1 MSYLANYINGQSVPG
16 SGSTLLEMFNSIDG
30 SAMGQVQAGSRA
42 DIDQAVQAAASAFES
57 WSAVATSERTGYLR
71 AIADGIEARTE
82 EFAALAAKEVGTT
95 LGIAKAVQVGLAL
108 DVLRSTADAMDALVL
123 EERSE
128 NFLAVKEP
136 IGVVGAIT
144 PWNFPLH
151 QVVAKLA
158 PALATGCTIVVK
170 PAELTTL
177 SSIALFQVIHQVGL
191 PAGVVNLVCGVG
203 AEVGEALASHP
214 LVDMV
219 SFTGSTAAGVRVS
232 MLAAKDVKKV
242 ALELGGKSA
251 SVILEDADL
260 GRAVSSTLGACY
272 LNSGQVCSALT
283 RLIVLKSQQKE
294 VESLLETAVAKFG
307 IGDPFDSATRV
318 GPVASQVQQ
327 ARVLEYIASGI
338 AEGARLLAGS
348 STAPESEG
356 FYVTPTI
363 FTDVTTDMKIAQEE
377 IFGPVLVVIPV
388 EDEVEA
394 LRVANDTV
402 YGLSGA
408 VWTADEA
415 RGVSFARKIRTGQVQ
430 INSGAFNAHAPFG
443 GYKKS
448 GIGREL
454 GKYGLEEYLEYKA
467 IRF

>member
-1 MSYLANYINGQSVPG
+1 MSLAANYINGHPCAG
-16 SGSTLLEMFNSIDG
+16 TGSTALELVSSIDG
-30 SAMGQVQAGSRA
+30 APMGQVQAGAAA
-42 DIDQAVQAAASAFES
+42 DIDQAVQAASLAFTT
-57 WSAVATSERTGYLR
+57 WSEQPTSVRTGFLR
-71 AIADGIEARTE
+71 AIADGIEARTD
-82 EFAALAAKEVGTT
+82 EFAELAAKEVGTT
-95 LGIAKAVQVGLAL
+95 IGIAKAVQVGLAL

-177 SSIALFQVIHQVGL
+177 SSIALFEVIHQAGL
-191 PAGVVNLVCGVG
+191 PAGVANLVCGVG

-214 LVDMV
+214 MVDMV

-232 MLAAKDVKKV
+232 TLAAKDVKKV

-251 SVILEDADL
+251 SVILADADL
-260 GRAVSSTLGACY
+260 GRAVSSTLGGCY

-283 RLIVLKSQQKE
+283 RLIVLKSQLQE
-294 VESLLETAVAKFG
+294 IEALLETAVAKFA
-307 IGDPFDSATRV
+307 IGDPLDPGTRV
-318 GPVASQVQQ
+318 GPVASAVQQ
-327 ARVLEYIASGI
+327 DRVLHYIEAGI

-348 STAPESEG
+348 AVAPDRDG

-363 FTDVTTDMKIAQEE
+363 FTDVKSKMKVAQEE

-388 EDEVEA
+388 EDEEEA
-394 LRVANDTV
+394 LRVANDSD

-415 RGVSFARKIRTGQVQ
+415 KGVAFARKMRTGQVQ
-430 INSGAFNAHAPFG
+430 INNGAFNAHAPFG

>member
-1 MSYLANYINGQSVPG
+1 MSLPANYINGQFAVGTGASVLAMV
-16 SGSTLLEMFNSIDG
+16 SSIDG
-30 SAMGQVQAGSRA
+30 ASMDEVQAGSTG
-42 DIDQAVQAAASAFES
+42 DVDHAVRAASAAFVS
-57 WSAVATSERTGYLR
+57 WSATATSDRTAFLR
-71 AIADGIEARTE
+71 AIADGIEARTD
-82 EFAALAAKEVGTT
+82 EFAELAVKEVGTT
-95 LGIAKAVQVGLAL
+95 IGIAKAVQVGLAL
-108 DVLRSTADAMDALVL
+108 DVLRSTADAMDELVL

-177 SSIALFQVIHQVGL
+177 SSIALFEVIHQVGL
-191 PAGVVNLVCGVG
+191 PAGVANLVCGVG
-203 AEVGEALASHP
+203 ADVGEALASHP

-219 SFTGSTAAGVRVS
+219 SFTGSTAAGIRVS
-232 MLAAKDVKKV
+232 MLAANDVKKV

-251 SVILEDADL
+251 SVILADADL
-260 GRAVSSTLGACY
+260 GRAVSSTLGGCY

-283 RLIVLKSQQKE
+283 RLIVLKSQQQE
-294 VESLLETAVAKFG
+294 IEALLETAVAKFAM
-307 IGDPFDSATRV
+307 GDPFDAGTRV
-318 GPVASQVQQ
+318 GPVASEVQQ
-327 ARVLEYIASGI
+327 RRVLQYIQDGI
-338 AEGARLLAGS
+338 SEGARLLAGS
-348 STAPESEG
+348 AVAPDREG
-356 FYVTPTI
+356 FYVAPTI
-363 FTDVTTDMKIAQEE
+363 FTDVKSEMKIAQEE

-388 EDEVEA
+388 DDEDEA

-408 VWTADEA
+408 VWTSDEA
-415 RGVSFARKIRTGQVQ
+415 RGVNFARKMRTGQVQ
-430 INSGAFNAHAPFG
+430 INNGAFNAHAPFG

-454 GKYGLEEYLEYKA
+454 GKYGLEEYLEHKA

>member
-1 MSYLANYINGQSVPG
+1 MSLPANYINGQFAVGTGASVLAMV
-16 SGSTLLEMFNSIDG
+16 SSIDG
-30 SAMGQVQAGSRA
+30 ASMDEVQAGSTG
-42 DIDQAVQAAASAFES
+42 DVDHAVRAASAAFVS
-57 WSAVATSERTGYLR
+57 WSATATSDRTAFLR
-71 AIADGIEARTE
+71 AIADGIEARTD
-82 EFAALAAKEVGTT
+82 EFAELAVKEVGTT
-95 LGIAKAVQVGLAL
+95 IGIAKAVQVGLAL
-108 DVLRSTADAMDALVL
+108 DVLRSTADAMDELVL

-177 SSIALFQVIHQVGL
+177 SSIALFEVIHQVGL
-191 PAGVVNLVCGVG
+191 PAGVANLVCGVG
-203 AEVGEALASHP
+203 ADVGEALASHP

-219 SFTGSTAAGVRVS
+219 SFTGSTAAGIRVS
-232 MLAAKDVKKV
+232 MLAANDVKKV

-251 SVILEDADL
+251 SVILADADL
-260 GRAVSSTLGACY
+260 GRAVSSTLGGCY

-283 RLIVLKSQQKE
+283 RLIVLKSQQQE
-294 VESLLETAVAKFG
+294 IEALLETAVAKFAM
-307 IGDPFDSATRV
+307 GDPFDAGTRV
-318 GPVASQVQQ
+318 GPVASEVQQ
-327 ARVLEYIASGI
+327 RRVLQYIQDGI
-338 AEGARLLAGS
+338 SEGARLLAGS
-348 STAPESEG
+348 AVAPDREG
-356 FYVTPTI
+356 FYVAPTI
-363 FTDVTTDMKIAQEE
+363 FTDVKSEMKIAQEE

-388 EDEVEA
+388 DDEDEA

-408 VWTADEA
+408 VWTSDEA
-415 RGVSFARKIRTGQVQ
+415 RGVNFARKMRTGQVQ
-430 INSGAFNAHAPFG
+430 INNGAFNAHAPFG

>member
-1 MSYLANYINGQSVPG
+1 MSLSANYINGHSSPG
-16 SGSTLLEMFNSIDG
+16 TDSTLLELVSSIDG
-30 SAMGQVQAGSRA
+30 SPMAQVQAGSTA

-57 WSAVATSERTGYLR
+57 WSEVPTPVRTNYLR
-71 AIADGIEARTE
+71 AIADGIEARTD
-82 EFAALAAKEVGTT
+82 EFAELAVKEVGTT

-108 DVLRSTADAMDALVL
+108 DVLRSTADAMDVLEL

-128 NFLAVKEP
+128 NFLTVKEP

-177 SSIALFQVIHQVGL
+177 SSIALFEVIHETGL
-191 PAGVVNLVCGVG
+191 PAGVANLVCGLG
-203 AEVGEALASHP
+203 SEVGEALASHP
-214 LVDMV
+214 LVDMI
-219 SFTGSTAAGVRVS
+219 SFTGSTAAGIRVS
-232 MLAAKDVKKV
+232 TLAAKGVKKV

-260 GRAVSSTLGACY
+260 GRAVSGTLGACY

-283 RLIVLKSQQKE
+283 RLIILKSQQ
-294 VESLLETAVAKFG
+294 VEIETLLESAIAKFSV
-307 IGDPFDSATRV
+307 GDPFDLANRV
-318 GPVASQVQQ
+318 GPVASKVQQ

-348 STAPESEG
+348 STAPENAG

-363 FTDVTTDMKIAQEE
+363 FTDVTSSMKIAQEE

-388 EDEVEA
+388 EDEAEA
-394 LRVANDTV
+394 LRVANDTI

-408 VWTADEA
+408 VWTSNEA
-415 RGVSFARKIRTGQVQ
+415 KGMSFARKMRTGQVQ
-430 INSGAFNAHAPFG
+430 INNGAFNAHAPFG

>member
-1 MSYLANYINGQSVPG
+1 MSVSAQYINGQVTAG
-16 SGSTLLEMFNSIDG
+16 TGSTLLSLVSSVDG
-30 SAMGQVQAGSRA
+30 SVMGEVQTGSIT
-42 DIDQAVQAAASAFES
+42 DINAAVQ
-57 WSAVATSERTGYLR
+57 SAVAAFPAWSALPVGERTAYLR
-71 AIADGIEARTE
+71 AIADGIEARTD
-82 EFAALAAKEVGTT
+82 EFALLAVHEVGTT
-95 LGIAKAVQVGLAL
+95 IGIAKAVQVGLAL
-108 DVLRSTADAMDALVL
+108 DVLRSTADAMDAMQL
-123 EERSE
+123 EERAE
-128 NFLAVKEP
+128 NFLAVREP
-136 IGVVGAIT
+136 VGVVGAIT

-177 SSIALFQVIHQVGL
+177 SSIALFDVIHAVGL
-191 PAGVVNLVCGVG
+191 PAGVANLVCGVG

-214 LVDMV
+214 QVDMV

-232 MLAAKDVKKV
+232 TLAAQSVKKV

-260 GRAVSSTLGACY
+260 GRAVSSTLSNCY

-283 RLIVLKSQQKE
+283 RLIILKSQQQE
-294 VESLLETAVAKFG
+294 IEALLEAAVAKFAL
-307 IGDPFDSATRV
+307 GDPRESATRV
-318 GPVASQVQQ
+318 GPVASAVQQ
-327 ARVLEYIASGI
+327 ARVLAYIESGI
-338 AEGARLLAGS
+338 QEGARLLAGDIS
-348 STAPESEG
+348 APTRDG
-356 FYVTPTI
+356 FFVTPTI
-363 FTDVTTDMKIAQEE
+363 FTDVTSSMKIAQEE

-388 EDEVEA
+388 EDEAEA

-408 VWTADEA
+408 VWTADEDK
-415 RGVSFARKIRTGQVQ
+415 GVSFARKMRTGQVQ
-430 INSGAFNAHAPFG
+430 INNGAFNAHAPFG
-443 GYKKS
+443 GYKQS

-454 GKYGLEEYLEYKA
+454 GKYGLEEYLEFKA

>member
-1 MSYLANYINGQSVPG
+1 MSLSANYINGHSVPG
-16 SGSTLLEMFNSIDG
+16 SGSTLLEMVSSIDG
-30 SAMGQVQAGSRA
+30 SLMGQVQAGSAA
-42 DIDQAVQAAASAFES
+42 DIDAAVQAAAAAFES
-57 WSAVATSERTGYLR
+57 WSALPTSVRTGYLR
-71 AIADGIEARTE
+71 AIADGIEARTN
-82 EFAALAAKEVGTT
+82 EFAELAVHEVGTT

-108 DVLRSTADAMDALVL
+108 DVLRSTADAMDVLEL

-177 SSIALFQVIHQVGL
+177 SSIALFEVIHEAGL
-191 PAGVVNLVCGVG
+191 PAGVANLVCGLGV
-203 AEVGEALASHP
+203 EVGEALALHP
-214 LVDMV
+214 LVDMI

-232 MLAAKDVKKV
+232 TLAAKDVKKV

-260 GRAVSSTLGACY
+260 GRAVSGTLGACY

-283 RLIVLKSQQKE
+283 RLIILKSQQTE
-294 VESLLETAVAKFG
+294 IETLLEIAAAKFAVG
-307 IGDPFDSATRV
+307 NPLDSANRV
-318 GPVASQVQQ
+318 GPVASKVQQ
-327 ARVLEYIASGI
+327 ARVLKYIATGI
-338 AEGARLLAGS
+338 AEGARLLTGS
-348 STAPESEG
+348 STAPESAG

-363 FTDVTTDMKIAQEE
+363 FTDVTSSMTIAQEE

-388 EDEVEA
+388 EDEAEA

-408 VWTADEA
+408 VWTSDEA
-415 RGVSFARKIRTGQVQ
+415 KGVSFARKMRTGQVQ
-430 INSGAFNAHAPFG
+430 INNGAFNAHAPFG

>member
-1 MSYLANYINGQSVPG
+1 MSLSANYINGHSTPG
-16 SGSTLLEMFNSIDG
+16 TGSTLLELVSSIDG
-30 SAMGQVQAGSRA
+30 SPMAQVKSGSTA
-42 DIDQAVQAAASAFES
+42 DIDQAVQAAASAFKS
-57 WSAVATSERTGYLR
+57 WSEVPTSVRTGYLR
-71 AIADGIEARTE
+71 AIADGIEARTD
-82 EFAALAAKEVGTT
+82 EFAELAVKEVGTT

-108 DVLRSTADAMDALVL
+108 DVLRSTADAMDTLEL

-128 NFLAVKEP
+128 NFLTVKEP

-151 QVVAKLA
+151 QVIAKLA

-177 SSIALFQVIHQVGL
+177 SSIALFEVIHETGL
-191 PAGVVNLVCGVG
+191 PAGVANLVCGLG
-203 AEVGEALASHP
+203 SEAGEALASHP
-214 LVDMV
+214 LVDMI

-232 MLAAKDVKKV
+232 TLAAKDVKKV

-260 GRAVSSTLGACY
+260 GRAVSGTLGACY

-283 RLIVLKSQQKE
+283 RMIILKSQQVE
-294 VESLLETAVAKFG
+294 IESLLESAVAKFTV
-307 IGDPFDSATRV
+307 GDPLDSANRI
-318 GPVASQVQQ
+318 GPVASKVQQ

-338 AEGARLLAGS
+338 AEGARLLTGS
-348 STAPESEG
+348 PTAPESAG

-363 FTDVTTDMKIAQEE
+363 FTDVTSSMKIAQEE

-388 EDEVEA
+388 EDEAEA
-394 LRVANDTV
+394 LRVANDTM

-408 VWTADEA
+408 VWTSDEA
-415 RGVSFARKIRTGQVQ
+415 KGVSFARKMRTGQVQ
-430 INSGAFNAHAPFG
+430 INNGAFNAHAPFG